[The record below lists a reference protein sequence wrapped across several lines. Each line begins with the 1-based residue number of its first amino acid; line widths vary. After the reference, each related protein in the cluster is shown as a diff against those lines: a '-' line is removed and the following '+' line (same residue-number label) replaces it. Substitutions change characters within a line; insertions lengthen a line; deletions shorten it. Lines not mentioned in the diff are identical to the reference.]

1 MIRFTPRTFEPGQEK
16 AFRAN
21 DRARAFWQGQPAGYR
36 RTATFWVTSARREET
51 RARRLATLIE
61 DSEQGRR
68 VAPLTRPSERTGRS
82 TGSAPSG
89 SWQDGQ

>member
-1 MIRFTPRTFEPGQEK
+1 MIRFAPRTFEPGQEK

-61 DSEQGRR
+61 TPNRATASRR
-68 VAPLTRPSERTGRS
+68 
-82 TGSAPSG
+82 
-89 SWQDGQ
+89 